1 MQGLPMFGFVVYSNP
16 LLPWNISVITEI
28 QMQSQIQKPR
38 GKELRSQE
46 NSENNVKHYGEYISI
61 KPRLL
66 KQYTEDLITADSFQ
80 CTS

>member
-1 MQGLPMFGFVVYSNP
+1 MQGLRMFGFVVYSNA
-16 LLPWNISVITEI
+16 LLPWNISVIIET

-46 NSENNVKHYGEYISI
+46 NNENNVKHYGEYISI

-66 KQYTEDLITADSFQ
+66 KQYRGFNN
-80 CTS
+80 C